1 MSDILV
7 YYSTTRGGLRRT
19 GGLTTLQSL
28 LALLRLREETVGV
41 GAHTEHRPL
50 PLVSRLSRDRAVLR
64 SDWWRCNHVSRV
76 LWWEGGGRE
85 GEGRLMTVA
94 VKTVKTPS

>member
-1 MSDILV
+1 M
-7 YYSTTRGGLRRT
+7 
-19 GGLTTLQSL
+19 
-28 LALLRLREETVGV
+28 ALLRLREETVGV
-41 GAHTEHRPL
+41 GAHTIQPLLSLVRPG
-50 PLVSRLSRDRAVLR
+50 PRDHPMLG
-64 SDWWRCNHVSRV
+64 SDWLRCNHVSRV